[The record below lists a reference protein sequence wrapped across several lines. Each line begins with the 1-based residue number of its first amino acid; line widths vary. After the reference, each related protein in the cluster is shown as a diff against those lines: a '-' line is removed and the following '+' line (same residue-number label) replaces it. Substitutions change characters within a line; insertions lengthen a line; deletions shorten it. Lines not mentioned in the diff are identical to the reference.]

1 MSAAAKSTH
10 RGNPADGM
18 HKNENEGDRNMPIY
32 MYQAAYTPESWAAQ
46 LKNPQNR
53 VEAVGRAACEAVGGK
68 CLGGWYCFGDYDLVI
83 IADVPNNQSMSAI
96 ALAIAAGGA
105 IKASKTTVL
114 MTGTEGVEGMR
125 QADAVAKIYKPAR

>member
-1 MSAAAKSTH
+1 
-10 RGNPADGM
+10 
-18 HKNENEGDRNMPIY
+18 MPVY

-68 CLGGWYCFGDYDLVI
+68 LVGGWYCFGDYDLVI
-83 IADVPNNQSMSAI
+83 IADVPNNESMTAI

-105 IKASKTTVL
+105 IKAAKTTVL
-114 MTGTEGVEGMR
+114 MTGAQGVEGMK
-125 QADAVAKIYKPAR
+125 QADAVTKTYKPAR